1 MKLDNPLNQFR
12 LIALMEGVSFLL
24 FAITMPLKYGFGI
37 TEPNFF
43 VGLIHGLLFMLYIV
57 LGLRSAFYYEWKFGF
72 SLGVFVASLVPFGTF
87 YLDAKYLKKMFA
99 ATE

>member
-12 LIALMEGVSFLL
+12 LVAFMEGVSFLL

-37 TEPNFF
+37 TGPNFV

-57 LGLRSAFYYEWKFGF
+57 LGLRSAFFYEWKFGF
-72 SLGVFVASLVPFGTF
+72 SILVFLASLLPSGTF
-87 YLDAKYLKKMFA
+87 YLDARYLKHQKI
-99 ATE
+99 